1 MFSFIGILF
10 YDYNFYCFAF
20 FQVTASVLRNLSWRA
35 DPASKRILREVGAV
49 TILVKAAMEAEK
61 ESTLKSILS
70 ALWNLSAH
78 CSANKADI
86 CLVDGALA
94 FLVSTL
100 TYKSKS
106 KTLAIVENGGGILR
120 NVSSHIAIQN
130 DYRVILRK
138 HNCLQILL
146 QHLKSPSLTVVSNA
160 CGTLWNLSARNA
172 VDQRALWEMGAVGML
187 KKLINSKHKMIS
199 MGSSA
204 ALKNLLSAKPPGVT
218 LGLCVH
224 NDGYKGS
231 AEVPSL
237 HIRKEKALSTEIDQ
251 NLSETYDNT
260 DSPKTSPSHHGS
272 NEKNNRA
279 RRHISPSARYMTAQK
294 QRNDLLS
301 LQNRG
306 GINDEKLTYVVEEK
320 HNGAFQVTKNAK
332 QTLNYKQGQN
342 RLSIELKD
350 QETEIPQYTTEN
362 SEFDANYDHL
372 KFKAPKP
379 DGQIFT
385 SKQSLPTQPRPDNAP
400 KYPSENL
407 SPQLGVRKDYKIS
420 DRVTNVAQKSRNL
433 CRDSRER
440 VRQESPPKHP
450 AEMSGIPKPI
460 HESRIPLP
468 KSCSK
473 LDTQR
478 SQSASP
484 VFQRRA
490 IPQRQENVQN
500 VSSRNVDLTITQP
513 KYAWTSSC
521 EKEDNEPE
529 QTVKFNKLISK
540 QDLAVAEP
548 TTDAKLFK
556 TFPSEVPPVDDYS
569 YGSED
574 EIKVYNTENTPLN
587 YSLNSSMND
596 LEEAGATA
604 RCSLNIKTCTNVKLM
619 KNHPLLANVGN
630 NRADDDNTR
639 LFEYRHASKDYRN
652 FEGGKIIFL
661 ISILCEIR
669 EHLSFLLLL

>member
-1 MFSFIGILF
+1 M
-10 YDYNFYCFAF
+10 
-20 FQVTASVLRNLSWRA
+20 
-35 DPASKRILREVGAV
+35 LREVGAV

-120 NVSSHIAIQN
+120 NISSHIAIQN

-204 ALKNLLSAKPPGVT
+204 ALKNLLSAKPPGVA

-251 NLSETYDNT
+251 NLAETYDNT
-260 DSPKTSPSHHGS
+260 DSPKTSPSHHAT
-272 NEKNNRA
+272 NEKTNRA
-279 RRHISPSARYMTAQK
+279 RRHISPSAARYMMAQK
-294 QRNDLLS
+294 QRNDMLS
-301 LQNRG
+301 LQNRNG
-306 GINDEKLTYVVEEK
+306 VNEEKLTYVVEEK

-332 QTLNYKQGQN
+332 QALNYKQGQN
-342 RLSIELKD
+342 RLQMEAKESTDQNHIIPNEHDNIEIDKNHVAPKFKPSKADGSQIVPPKLSHAL
-350 QETEIPQYTTEN
+350 QYRTESPPKHAREN
-362 SEFDANYDHL
+362 S
-372 KFKAPKP
+372 
-379 DGQIFT
+379 
-385 SKQSLPTQPRPDNAP
+385 
-400 KYPSENL
+400 
-407 SPQLGVRKDYKIS
+407 SPQLGVRKDYKGA
-420 DRVTNVAQKSRNL
+420 DRITNVAQKSRNII
-433 CRDSRER
+433 RDTQEQVQER
-440 VRQESPPKHP
+440 SSPKHSV
-450 AEMSGIPKPI
+450 ETTGIPKPV

-473 LDTQR
+473 LDPQR

-484 VFQRRA
+484 VPQRRT
-490 IPQRQENVQN
+490 IPQRQDNTQN
-500 VSSRNVDLTITQP
+500 TSSRNVDVTVTHP
-513 KYAWTSSC
+513 KYAWTSNG

-529 QTVKFNKLISK
+529 HPVKVIKP
-540 QDLAVAEP
+540 AVKPEP
-548 TTDAKLFK
+548 A
-556 TFPSEVPPVDDYS
+556 PSECKMEPKPFKPFQPGVLSAVDDYS

-574 EIKVYNTENTPLN
+574 EVKVYHTENTPLN
-587 YSLNSSMND
+587 YSLNSSVND

-630 NRADDDNTR
+630 NRVDEDSSR
-639 LFEYRHASKDYRN
+639 LFEFRHGTKDYRN
-652 FEGGKIIFL
+652 FEEGENIL
-661 ISILCEIR
+661 INFKLFYFS
-669 EHLSFLLLL
+669 SFITFY

>member
-1 MFSFIGILF
+1 
-10 YDYNFYCFAF
+10 
-20 FQVTASVLRNLSWRA
+20 
-35 DPASKRILREVGAV
+35 
-49 TILVKAAMEAEK
+49 MEAEK

-130 DYRVILRK
+130 DYRIILRK

-172 VDQRALWEMGAVGML
+172 QDQRALWEMGAVGML

-204 ALKNLLSAKPPGVT
+204 ALKNLLSAKPPGVA

-231 AEVPSL
+231 AEAPSL

-251 NLSETYDNT
+251 NLAETYDNT
-260 DSPKTSPSHHGS
+260 DSPKTSPSHRVT
-272 NEKNNRA
+272 NDKNNRV

-294 QRNDLLS
+294 QKNDLLS

-306 GINDEKLTYVVEEK
+306 GVNDEKLTYVVEEK

-332 QTLNYKQGQN
+332 QAMNYKQGQN
-342 RLSIELKD
+342 RLSAEFKDSTEDSSILHHVSDSSLVDKDYESLKLR
-350 QETEIPQYTTEN
+350 
-362 SEFDANYDHL
+362 SAR
-372 KFKAPKP
+372 P
-379 DGQIFT
+379 DGQIFP
-385 SKQSLPTQPRPDNAP
+385 SKSPHTTQFRSQSPP
-400 KYPSENL
+400 KHTAENS
-407 SPQLGVRKDYKIS
+407 SPQLGVRKDYKGS
-420 DRVTNVAQKSRNL
+420 DRMTNVAQKSRNI
-433 CRDSRER
+433 CRDTREQI
-440 VRQESPPKHP
+440 QERSSPKHVV
-450 AEMSGIPKPI
+450 ESSGIPKPV

-473 LDTQR
+473 LDAQR

-484 VFQRRA
+484 IPQKRG
-490 IPQRQENVQN
+490 IPQRQENPQITS
-500 VSSRNVDLTITQP
+500 SSRHLDVSVTQP
-513 KYAWTSSC
+513 KHAWSSNW
-521 EKEDNEPE
+521 EKGDNVPE
-529 QTVKFNKLISK
+529 NLVGKIMIQ
-540 QDLAVAEP
+540 Q
-548 TTDAKLFK
+548 
-556 TFPSEVPPVDDYS
+556 PSLPQPRMETNLYKPLPSDVPPVEDFS

-574 EIKVYNTENTPLN
+574 EVKIYQTENTPLN
-587 YSLNSSMND
+587 YSLNCSMND
-596 LEEAGATA
+596 LEEVGASS

-619 KNHPLLANVGN
+619 NNHPLLANVGN
-630 NRADDDNTR
+630 NRVDEDSSR
-639 LFEYRHASKDYRN
+639 LFEFRHGSRDYRN
-652 FEGGKIIFL
+652 FEGG
-661 ISILCEIR
+661 
-669 EHLSFLLLL
+669 